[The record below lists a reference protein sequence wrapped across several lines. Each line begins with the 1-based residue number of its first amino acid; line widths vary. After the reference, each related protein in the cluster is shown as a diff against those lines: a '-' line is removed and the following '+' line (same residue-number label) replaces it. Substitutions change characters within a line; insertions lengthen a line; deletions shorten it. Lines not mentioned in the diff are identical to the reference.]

1 MSEYSY
7 NADAKEATAFT
18 KQHNAAFAQQ
28 FAIDLEDAY
37 NSEVALARRG
47 CLKKLDGFRLK
58 DKTGNV
64 VWDLQAYDFLKQ
76 QAVADTVHPSLWLNG
91 KANIEAGVFE
101 VLAGKIYQ
109 VRGIDVAN
117 LTFVRSKTGWIV
129 IDVTTNTEAA
139 AYGLRITEE
148 VLGENIHDHIRA
160 VIISQSHADHFG
172 GIKGI
177 VSPQQVG
184 KAEGQVR
191 IYVPAGFD
199 EETVKENVYA
209 GTAMFHR
216 SKYQFGGDLFAGP
229 KGRVSTGL
237 GLGTSSG
244 TLSYITPTD
253 FIAEDTTLTIDG
265 LEVEFQLTPGTEAP
279 AEMNNYFP
287 EYRAFWAA
295 ENCTGTLHNLYP
307 IRGAQLRDAAN
318 WWRFTAIALER
329 YGKQA
334 DVVFQSHNWPHW
346 NTPETPHSVEDFLR
360 NNAAVYKY
368 IHDRTLHLANQGR
381 TAKEIAREVVL
392 PEKLAK
398 VWYTR
403 PYYGSVEINA
413 RAVYCKYLGF
423 YNGNPTELNA
433 LTETEEAELFV
444 EYVGSVEQV
453 LHLAEQD
460 YAAGNYRRA
469 AKAASYAVFV
479 EPSNQR
485 ARLLNAD
492 ALEQLA
498 YQSESGIWRNAYL
511 NGAFELRNGTSETV
525 RRLEQD
531 GKNDLIQNMTPRM
544 VLDYLGIV
552 TDGEKLAD
560 ADFRFRLQ
568 LVTNAAGEPI
578 VWQAGEAFQV
588 QAEFA
593 VHVYHGTILYY
604 DGHTEE
610 SLPLIRIAAA
620 AFPAITAK
628 NLETLLPFVE
638 TEHLEY
644 LQQIHDAVVDLNQH
658 SQFALIE
665 PNRENH

>member
-47 CLKKLDGFRLK
+47 YLKKLDGFRLK

-160 VIISQSHADHFG
+160 VIISHSHADHFG

-177 VSPQQVG
+177 VFPQQVG
-184 KAEGQVR
+184 KAERQVH

-199 EETVKENVYA
+199 EETV
-209 GTAMFHR
+209 
-216 SKYQFGGDLFAGP
+216 
-229 KGRVSTGL
+229 
-237 GLGTSSG
+237 
-244 TLSYITPTD
+244 
-253 FIAEDTTLTIDG
+253 DG

-469 AKAASYAVFV
+469 AKAASYAVFA

-511 NGAFELRNGTSETV
+511 NGAFELRNGTSKTV

-568 LVTNAAGEPI
+568 LVTNAAGEPA
-578 VWQAGEAFQV
+578 VWRAGEAFQV

-604 DGHTEE
+604 EGHTEE
-610 SLPLIRIAAA
+610 SLPLLRIAAA
-620 AFPAITAK
+620 TFPAITAK

-665 PNRENH
+665 PNFENH

>member
-1 MSEYSY
+1 MSTYLY
-7 NADAKEATAFT
+7 NTAAKEATSFT
-18 KQHNAAFAQQ
+18 KQHNAAFAKHFQ
-28 FAIDLEDAY
+28 IDLEHAY
-37 NSEVALARRG
+37 NSEVELARQG
-47 CLKKLDGFRLK
+47 CLKKLDGFQLK

-64 VWDLQAYDFLKQ
+64 VWNLKAYDFLKQ

-101 VLAGKIYQ
+101 VLPGKIYQ

-129 IDVTTNTEAA
+129 IDVTTNIEAA
-139 AYGLRITEE
+139 AYGLQITEE
-148 VLGENIHDHIRA
+148 VLGENIHDHIKA
-160 VIISQSHADHFG
+160 VIISHSHADHFG

-184 KAEGQVR
+184 TAPGQVR

-216 SKYQFGGDLFAGP
+216 SKYQFGSDLLAGA

-244 TLSYITPTD
+244 TLSYIKPTD
-253 FIAEDTTLTIDG
+253 FISEDTTLEIDG
-265 LEVEFQLTPGTEAP
+265 LKVEFQLTPGTEAP

-329 YGKQA
+329 YEKQA
-334 DVVFQSHNWPHW
+334 EVVFQSHNWPHW
-346 NTPETPHSVEDFLR
+346 NTPETPHGVEDFLR

-368 IHDRTLHLANQGR
+368 THDRTLHLANQGR

-392 PEKLAK
+392 PESLAK

-403 PYYGSVEINA
+403 PYYGSIEINA
-413 RAVYCKYLGF
+413 RAVFCKYLGF

-433 LTETEEAELFV
+433 LTETEEAKLFV
-444 EYVGSVEQV
+444 DYVGSVEQV
-453 LHLAEQD
+453 LQLAEQD

-469 AKAASYAVFV
+469 AKAASYAVFA
-479 EPSNQR
+479 EPTNQK

-511 NGAFELRNGTSETV
+511 NGAFELRNSTS
-525 RRLEQD
+525 
-531 GKNDLIQNMTPRM
+531 K
-544 VLDYLGIV
+544 
-552 TDGEKLAD
+552 
-560 ADFRFRLQ
+560 
-568 LVTNAAGEPI
+568 
-578 VWQAGEAFQV
+578 
-588 QAEFA
+588 
-593 VHVYHGTILYY
+593 TI
-604 DGHTEE
+604 
-610 SLPLIRIAAA
+610 
-620 AFPAITAK
+620 
-628 NLETLLPFVE
+628 
-638 TEHLEY
+638 
-644 LQQIHDAVVDLNQH
+644 
-658 SQFALIE
+658 
-665 PNRENH
+665 

>member
-1 MSEYSY
+1 MPEYSY

-58 DKTGNV
+58 DKTDNV

-160 VIISQSHADHFG
+160 VIISHSHADHFG

-216 SKYQFGGDLFAGP
+216 SKYQFGGDLLAGP

-265 LEVEFQLTPGTEAP
+265 QEHARIG
-279 AEMNNYFP
+279 
-287 EYRAFWAA
+287 
-295 ENCTGTLHNLYP
+295 
-307 IRGAQLRDAAN
+307 
-318 WWRFTAIALER
+318 
-329 YGKQA
+329 
-334 DVVFQSHNWPHW
+334 
-346 NTPETPHSVEDFLR
+346 
-360 NNAAVYKY
+360 
-368 IHDRTLHLANQGR
+368 QGLL
-381 TAKEIAREVVL
+381 VL
-392 PEKLAK
+392 L
-398 VWYTR
+398 
-403 PYYGSVEINA
+403 
-413 RAVYCKYLGF
+413 
-423 YNGNPTELNA
+423 
-433 LTETEEAELFV
+433 
-444 EYVGSVEQV
+444 
-453 LHLAEQD
+453 
-460 YAAGNYRRA
+460 
-469 AKAASYAVFV
+469 
-479 EPSNQR
+479 
-485 ARLLNAD
+485 
-492 ALEQLA
+492 
-498 YQSESGIWRNAYL
+498 GIW
-511 NGAFELRNGTSETV
+511 
-525 RRLEQD
+525 
-531 GKNDLIQNMTPRM
+531 
-544 VLDYLGIV
+544 
-552 TDGEKLAD
+552 
-560 ADFRFRLQ
+560 
-568 LVTNAAGEPI
+568 
-578 VWQAGEAFQV
+578 EAV
-588 QAEFA
+588 
-593 VHVYHGTILYY
+593 G
-604 DGHTEE
+604 
-610 SLPLIRIAAA
+610 
-620 AFPAITAK
+620 
-628 NLETLLPFVE
+628 
-638 TEHLEY
+638 
-644 LQQIHDAVVDLNQH
+644 
-658 SQFALIE
+658 
-665 PNRENH
+665 

>member
-58 DKTGNV
+58 DKIGNV

-160 VIISQSHADHFG
+160 VIISHSHADHFG
-172 GIKGI
+172 GIKGN

-216 SKYQFGGDLFAGP
+216 SKYQFDGDLLAGP

-244 TLSYITPTD
+244 TLSYITPTN

-295 ENCTGTLHNLYP
+295 ENCTGTLDNLYP

-346 NTPETPHSVEDFLR
+346 NTPETPHGVEDFLR

-433 LTETEEAELFV
+433 LTETEEAKLFV

-453 LHLAEQD
+453 LHLA
-460 YAAGNYRRA
+460 
-469 AKAASYAVFV
+469 K
-479 EPSNQR
+479 
-485 ARLLNAD
+485 
-492 ALEQLA
+492 
-498 YQSESGIWRNAYL
+498 
-511 NGAFELRNGTSETV
+511 
-525 RRLEQD
+525 QD

-568 LVTNAAGEPI
+568 LVTNAAGEPA

-604 DGHTEE
+604 EGHTEE
-610 SLPLIRIAAA
+610 SLPLIRIAAD

>member
-160 VIISQSHADHFG
+160 VIISHSHADHFG

-216 SKYQFGGDLFAGP
+216 SKYQFGGDLLAGP

-433 LTETEEAELFV
+433 LTETEEAKLFV

-453 LHLAEQD
+453 LHLA
-460 YAAGNYRRA
+460 
-469 AKAASYAVFV
+469 K
-479 EPSNQR
+479 
-485 ARLLNAD
+485 
-492 ALEQLA
+492 
-498 YQSESGIWRNAYL
+498 
-511 NGAFELRNGTSETV
+511 
-525 RRLEQD
+525 QD

-568 LVTNAAGEPI
+568 LVTNAAGEPA

-604 DGHTEE
+604 EGHTEE
-610 SLPLIRIAAA
+610 SLPLIRIAAD

>member
-1 MSEYSY
+1 MIMSTHLY
-7 NADAKEATAFT
+7 NTAAKEATSFT
-18 KQHNAAFAQQ
+18 KQHNAAFAKHFQ
-28 FAIDLEDAY
+28 IDLEHAY
-37 NSEVALARRG
+37 NSEVELARRG
-47 CLKKLDGFRLK
+47 CLKKLDGFQLK

-64 VWDLQAYDFLKQ
+64 VWNLEAYDLKQ

-101 VLAGKIYQ
+101 VLPGKIYQ

-129 IDVTTNTEAA
+129 IDVTTNIEAA
-139 AYGLRITEE
+139 AYGLQITEE
-148 VLGENIHDHIRA
+148 VLGENIHDHIKA
-160 VIISQSHADHFG
+160 VIISHSHADHFG

-184 KAEGQVR
+184 TAPGQVR

-216 SKYQFGGDLFAGP
+216 SKYQFGSDLLAGA

-244 TLSYITPTD
+244 TLSYIKPTD
-253 FIAEDTTLTIDG
+253 FISEDTTLEIDG
-265 LEVEFQLTPGTEAP
+265 LKVEFQLTPGTEAP

-334 DVVFQSHNWPHW
+334 EVVFQSHNWPHW
-346 NTPETPHSVEDFLR
+346 NTPETVEDFLR

-381 TAKEIAREVVL
+381 TAKEIAREVLL
-392 PEKLAK
+392 PESLAK

-403 PYYGSVEINA
+403 PYYGSIEINA
-413 RAVYCKYLGF
+413 RAVFCKYLGF

-433 LTETEEAELFV
+433 LTETEEAKLFV
-444 EYVGSVEQV
+444 DYVGSVEQV
-453 LHLAEQD
+453 LQLAEQD

-469 AKAASYAVFV
+469 AKAASYAVFA
-479 EPSNQR
+479 EPTNQK

-511 NGAFELRNGTSETV
+511 NGAFELRNGTSKTL

-531 GKNDLIQNMTPRM
+531 GKTDLIQNMTPRM

-568 LVTNAAGEPI
+568 LVKNPDEKATVWHTGEP
-578 VWQAGEAFQV
+578 FQV
-588 QAEFA
+588 QAEFV

-604 DGHTEE
+604 EGHTEE
-610 SLPLIRIAAA
+610 SLPWIRIAET

-628 NLETLLPFVE
+628 NLQILLPFVE
-638 TEHLEY
+638 TEHPEY

-658 SQFALIE
+658 SSFALIE
-665 PNRENH
+665 PNFVKEVD

>member
-1 MSEYSY
+1 MSTHLY
-7 NADAKEATAFT
+7 NTAAKEATSFT
-18 KQHNAAFAQQ
+18 KQHNAAFAKHFQ
-28 FAIDLEDAY
+28 IDLEHAY
-37 NSEVALARRG
+37 NSEVELARRG
-47 CLKKLDGFRLK
+47 CLKKLDGFQLK

-64 VWDLQAYDFLKQ
+64 VWNLEAYDLKQ

-101 VLAGKIYQ
+101 VLPGKIYQ

-129 IDVTTNTEAA
+129 IDVTTNIEAA
-139 AYGLRITEE
+139 AYGLQITEE
-148 VLGENIHDHIRA
+148 VLGENIHDHIKA
-160 VIISQSHADHFG
+160 VIISHSHADHFG

-184 KAEGQVR
+184 TAPGQVR

-216 SKYQFGGDLFAGP
+216 SKYQFGSDLLAGA

-244 TLSYITPTD
+244 TLSYIKPTD
-253 FIAEDTTLTIDG
+253 FISEDTTLEIDG
-265 LEVEFQLTPGTEAP
+265 LKVEFQLTPGTEAP

-334 DVVFQSHNWPHW
+334 EVVFQSHNWPHW
-346 NTPETPHSVEDFLR
+346 NTPETVEDFLR

-381 TAKEIAREVVL
+381 TAKEIAREVLL
-392 PEKLAK
+392 PESLAK

-403 PYYGSVEINA
+403 PYYGSIEINA
-413 RAVYCKYLGF
+413 RAVFCKYLGF

-433 LTETEEAELFV
+433 LTETEEAKLFV
-444 EYVGSVEQV
+444 DYVGSVEQV
-453 LHLAEQD
+453 LQLAEQD

-469 AKAASYAVFV
+469 AKAASYAVFA
-479 EPSNQR
+479 EPTNQK

-511 NGAFELRNGTSETV
+511 NGAFELRNGTSKTL

-531 GKNDLIQNMTPRM
+531 GKTDLIQNMTPRM

-568 LVTNAAGEPI
+568 LVKNPDEKATVWHTGEP
-578 VWQAGEAFQV
+578 FQV
-588 QAEFA
+588 QAEFV

-604 DGHTEE
+604 EGHTEE
-610 SLPLIRIAAA
+610 SLPWIRIAET

-628 NLETLLPFVE
+628 NLQILLPFVE
-638 TEHLEY
+638 TEHPEY

-658 SQFALIE
+658 SSFALIE
-665 PNRENH
+665 PNFVKEVD

>member
-1 MSEYSY
+1 MSTHLY
-7 NADAKEATAFT
+7 NTAAKEATSFT
-18 KQHNAAFAQQ
+18 KQHNAAFAKHFQ
-28 FAIDLEDAY
+28 IDLEHAY
-37 NSEVALARRG
+37 NSEVELARRG
-47 CLKKLDGFRLK
+47 CLKKLDGFQLK

-64 VWDLQAYDFLKQ
+64 VWNLEAYDFLKQ

-91 KANIEAGVFE
+91 KANIEAGVLE
-101 VLAGKIYQ
+101 VLPGKIYQ

-129 IDVTTNTEAA
+129 IDVTTNIEAA
-139 AYGLRITEE
+139 AYGLQITEE
-148 VLGENIHDHIRA
+148 VLGENIHDHIKA
-160 VIISQSHADHFG
+160 VIISHSHADHFG

-184 KAEGQVR
+184 TAPGQVR

-216 SKYQFGGDLFAGP
+216 SKYQFGSDLLAGA

-244 TLSYITPTD
+244 TLSYIKPTD
-253 FIAEDTTLTIDG
+253 FISEDTTLEIDG
-265 LEVEFQLTPGTEAP
+265 LKVEFQLTPGTEAP

-334 DVVFQSHNWPHW
+334 EVVFQSHNWPHW
-346 NTPETPHSVEDFLR
+346 NTPETVEDFLR

-381 TAKEIAREVVL
+381 TAKEIAREVLL
-392 PEKLAK
+392 PESLAK

-403 PYYGSVEINA
+403 PYYGSIEINA
-413 RAVYCKYLGF
+413 RAVFCKYLGF

-433 LTETEEAELFV
+433 LTETEEAKLFV
-444 EYVGSVEQV
+444 DYVGSVEQV
-453 LHLAEQD
+453 LQLAEQD

-469 AKAASYAVFV
+469 AKAASYAVFA
-479 EPSNQR
+479 EPTNQK

-511 NGAFELRNGTSETV
+511 NGAFELRNGTSKTL

-531 GKNDLIQNMTPRM
+531 GKTDLIQNMTPRM

-568 LVTNAAGEPI
+568 LVKNPDEKATVWHTGEP
-578 VWQAGEAFQV
+578 FQV
-588 QAEFA
+588 QAEFV

-604 DGHTEE
+604 EGHTEE
-610 SLPLIRIAAA
+610 SLPWIRIAET

-628 NLETLLPFVE
+628 NLQILLPFVE
-638 TEHLEY
+638 TEHPEY

-658 SQFALIE
+658 SSFALIE
-665 PNRENH
+665 PNFVKEVD

>member
-1 MSEYSY
+1 MSTHLY
-7 NADAKEATAFT
+7 NTAAKEATSFT
-18 KQHNAAFAQQ
+18 KQHNAVFAKHFQ
-28 FAIDLEDAY
+28 IDLEHAY
-37 NSEVALARRG
+37 NSEVELARRG
-47 CLKKLDGFRLK
+47 CLKKLDGFQLK

-64 VWDLQAYDFLKQ
+64 VWNLEAYDFLKQ

-91 KANIEAGVFE
+91 KANIEAGVLE
-101 VLAGKIYQ
+101 VLPGKIYQ

-129 IDVTTNTEAA
+129 IDVTTNIEAA
-139 AYGLRITEE
+139 AYGLQITEE
-148 VLGENIHDHIRA
+148 VLGENIHDHIKA
-160 VIISQSHADHFG
+160 VIISHSHADHFG

-184 KAEGQVR
+184 TAPGQVR

-216 SKYQFGGDLFAGP
+216 SKYQFGSDLLAGA

-244 TLSYITPTD
+244 TLSYIKPTD
-253 FIAEDTTLTIDG
+253 FISEDTTLEIDG
-265 LEVEFQLTPGTEAP
+265 LKVEFQLTPGTEAP

-334 DVVFQSHNWPHW
+334 EVVFQSHNWPHW
-346 NTPETPHSVEDFLR
+346 NTPETVEDFLR

-381 TAKEIAREVVL
+381 TAKEIAREVLL
-392 PEKLAK
+392 PESLAK

-403 PYYGSVEINA
+403 PYYGSIEVNA
-413 RAVYCKYLGF
+413 RAVFCKYLGF

-433 LTETEEAELFV
+433 LTETEEAKLFV
-444 EYVGSVEQV
+444 DYVGSVEQV
-453 LHLAEQD
+453 LQLAEQD

-469 AKAASYAVFV
+469 AKAASYAVFA
-479 EPSNQR
+479 EPTNQK

-511 NGAFELRNGTSETV
+511 NGAFELRNGTSKTL

-531 GKNDLIQNMTPRM
+531 GKTDLIQNMTPRM

-568 LVTNAAGEPI
+568 LVKNPDEKATVWHTGEP
-578 VWQAGEAFQV
+578 FQV
-588 QAEFA
+588 QAEFV

-604 DGHTEE
+604 EGHTEE
-610 SLPLIRIAAA
+610 SLPWIRIAET

-628 NLETLLPFVE
+628 NLQILLPFVE
-638 TEHLEY
+638 TEHPEY

-658 SQFALIE
+658 SSFALIE
-665 PNRENH
+665 PNFVKEVD

>member
-1 MSEYSY
+1 M
-7 NADAKEATAFT
+7 
-18 KQHNAAFAQQ
+18 
-28 FAIDLEDAY
+28 
-37 NSEVALARRG
+37 
-47 CLKKLDGFRLK
+47 
-58 DKTGNV
+58 
-64 VWDLQAYDFLKQ
+64 
-76 QAVADTVHPSLWLNG
+76 
-91 KANIEAGVFE
+91 
-101 VLAGKIYQ
+101 
-109 VRGIDVAN
+109 
-117 LTFVRSKTGWIV
+117 
-129 IDVTTNTEAA
+129 
-139 AYGLRITEE
+139 
-148 VLGENIHDHIRA
+148 
-160 VIISQSHADHFG
+160 
-172 GIKGI
+172 
-177 VSPQQVG
+177 
-184 KAEGQVR
+184 
-191 IYVPAGFD
+191 
-199 EETVKENVYA
+199 
-209 GTAMFHR
+209 
-216 SKYQFGGDLFAGP
+216 
-229 KGRVSTGL
+229 
-237 GLGTSSG
+237 
-244 TLSYITPTD
+244 
-253 FIAEDTTLTIDG
+253 
-265 LEVEFQLTPGTEAP
+265 
-279 AEMNNYFP
+279 
-287 EYRAFWAA
+287 
-295 ENCTGTLHNLYP
+295 
-307 IRGAQLRDAAN
+307 
-318 WWRFTAIALER
+318 
-329 YGKQA
+329 
-334 DVVFQSHNWPHW
+334 VFQSHNWPHW
-346 NTPETPHSVEDFLR
+346 NTPETPHGVEDFLR

-433 LTETEEAELFV
+433 LTETEEAKLFV

-469 AKAASYAVFV
+469 AKAASYAVFA

-485 ARLLNAD
+485 AWLLNAD

-560 ADFRFRLQ
+560 ADFQFRLQ
-568 LVTNAAGEPI
+568 LVTNAAGEPA

-604 DGHTEE
+604 EGHTEE
-610 SLPLIRIAAA
+610 SLPLIRIAAD

-638 TEHLEY
+638 TEHLEC

>member
-1 MSEYSY
+1 MIMSTHLY
-7 NADAKEATAFT
+7 NTAAKEATSFT
-18 KQHNAAFAQQ
+18 KQHNAAFAKHFQ
-28 FAIDLEDAY
+28 IDLEHAY
-37 NSEVALARRG
+37 NSEVELARRG
-47 CLKKLDGFRLK
+47 CLKKLDGFQLK

-64 VWDLQAYDFLKQ
+64 VWNLEAYDLKQ

-101 VLAGKIYQ
+101 VLPGKIYQ

-129 IDVTTNTEAA
+129 IDVTTNIEAA
-139 AYGLRITEE
+139 AYGLQITEE
-148 VLGENIHDHIRA
+148 VLGENIHDHIEA
-160 VIISQSHADHFG
+160 VIISHSHADHFG

-184 KAEGQVR
+184 TAPGQVR

-216 SKYQFGGDLFAGP
+216 SKYQFGSDLLAGA

-244 TLSYITPTD
+244 TLSYIKPTD
-253 FIAEDTTLTIDG
+253 FISEDTTLEIDG
-265 LEVEFQLTPGTEAP
+265 LKVEFQLTLGTEAP

-334 DVVFQSHNWPHW
+334 EVVFQSHNWPHW
-346 NTPETPHSVEDFLR
+346 NTPETVEDFLR

-381 TAKEIAREVVL
+381 TAKEIAREVLL
-392 PEKLAK
+392 PESLAK

-403 PYYGSVEINA
+403 PYYGSIEINA
-413 RAVYCKYLGF
+413 RAVFCKYLGF

-433 LTETEEAELFV
+433 LTETEEAKLFV
-444 EYVGSVEQV
+444 DYVGSVEQV
-453 LHLAEQD
+453 LQLAEQD

-469 AKAASYAVFV
+469 AKAASYAVFA
-479 EPSNQR
+479 EPTNQK

-511 NGAFELRNGTSETV
+511 NGAFELRNDTSKTL

-531 GKNDLIQNMTPRM
+531 GKTDLIQNMTPRM

-568 LVTNAAGEPI
+568 LVKNPDEKATVWHTGEP
-578 VWQAGEAFQV
+578 FQV
-588 QAEFA
+588 QAEFV

-604 DGHTEE
+604 EGHTEE
-610 SLPLIRIAAA
+610 SLPWIRIAET

-628 NLETLLPFVE
+628 NLQILLPFVE
-638 TEHLEY
+638 TEHPEY

-658 SQFALIE
+658 SSFALIE
-665 PNRENH
+665 PNFVKEVD